1 MIHRTQLYS
10 RRFFLLFF
18 IGLLFPFVTFS
29 QAAFTDSLNRV
40 IDSKI
45 PDSTKIDIINELIFK
60 NVSYF
65 AESTIFFSDV
75 AIGKSLLINDS
86 VRLSRSLNRKAI
98 AYYFMEDYSMAL
110 NYYFNALQISE
121 KLQLPEN
128 IASDYNNMGLVL
140 LKLDIFYE
148 ALNHFRRAAKI
159 LESSTRIDLQ
169 ARVYDNIGIA
179 HFSLRNYDSSL
190 IWFKKSLLI
199 NKEIGQKSTLASN
212 IKNVGN
218 VLRVQKDFETSLLHY
233 QMAITTYDSL
243 GDRKEVAEILNS
255 MAFCHV
261 ELGRFEAAKNNLERA
276 RNTII
281 TTGSSKLLLDN
292 ILIYSKYY
300 EKRGDKSR
308 ALEQLQSYL
317 VKRDS
322 MYMND
327 RYRNY
332 EQLRVLA
339 ETNEKVKDLELLKTI
354 NKIQRKKITNQRV
367 IQFGTIALLIL
378 VVTILILV
386 VKMLR
391 TKTRGNAIL
400 EGLVDERTRELKRAK
415 EVAERSDEQKT
426 NFLSNISHEVRT
438 PMNAIVGFS
447 ELLLKTHSDENDR
460 EEMLSNIKTST
471 LRLLNLFEKISHL
484 AQLENRMNLDVIM
497 KKSSLEALF
506 DTSYEKSRSRVLDC
520 KLNITIKNSIDD
532 KLKGKVLL
540 LPTQNIEIIMDEL
553 LDNAVKFT
561 REGTIEYGVE
571 QVNQGLLFFVKDTGA
586 GIDPEQIESVFDKFT
601 KFLPSHCSLCD
612 GAGIGLAIVKKNL
625 ELLGGK
631 VSIQSQKGKGTIVEF
646 NIPFPEQ
653 NSPI

>member
-1 MIHRTQLYS
+1 VIHKIQLSS
-10 RRFFLLFF
+10 RKFFLLFF
-18 IGLLFPFVTFS
+18 TGLLFPFVTFS

-40 IDSKI
+40 IDDKI
-45 PDSTKIDIINELIFK
+45 PDSTKIDIINEVIFK

-140 LKLDIFYE
+140 LKLDIFNE
-148 ALNHFRRAAKI
+148 ALNHFRRAAKM
-159 LESSTRIDLQ
+159 LKTSTRIDLQ

-179 HFSLRNYDSSL
+179 HFSLGNYDSSL
-190 IWFKKSLLI
+190 IWFRKSLLI

-243 GDRKEVAEILNS
+243 GDKKEVAEILNS
-255 MAFCHV
+255 MAFCHL

-281 TTGSSKLLLDN
+281 SSGSSKLLLDN

-327 RYRNY
+327 RFRNY

-339 ETNEKVKDLELLKTI
+339 ETNEKVKGMDLLKAM
-354 NKIQRKKITNQRV
+354 NRIQRETITNQRV
-367 IQFGTIALLIL
+367 IQYGTIALLIL
-378 VVTILILV
+378 LVTILLLV
-386 VKMLR
+386 VQMLR
-391 TKTRGNAIL
+391 TKTRNNTIL
-400 EGLVDERTRELKRAK
+400 EQLVEERTKELKKAK

-426 NFLSNISHEVRT
+426 AFLTNISHEVRT

-447 ELLLKTHSDENDR
+447 ELILKTSYSEQERNDI
-460 EEMLSNIKTST
+460 LWNIKTST
-471 LRLLNLFEKISHL
+471 LRLLTLFEKISHL
-484 AQLENRMNLDVIM
+484 AQLENSFSSDVKLKKTNLEEI
-497 KKSSLEALF
+497 LQPLF
-506 DTSYEKSRSRVLDC
+506 SKYQTRISDC
-520 KLNITIKNSIDD
+520 KLSVSLEYSIDAA
-532 KLKGKVLL
+532 LKGKELL
-540 LPTQNIEIIMDEL
+540 LARNNIEVIVDEL
-553 LDNAVKFT
+553 LDNATKFT
-561 REGTIEYGVE
+561 HKGSIDYGVRAND
-571 QVNQGLLFFVKDTGA
+571 QRLFFFVKDTGE
-586 GIDPEQIESVFDKFT
+586 GIQPEQLDSVFDKFT

-625 ELLGGK
+625 ELIDGQ
-631 VSIQSQKGKGTIVEF
+631 ITIESQKGKGTIVSF
-646 NIPFPEQ
+646 DVPFQ
-653 NSPI
+653 S

>member
-1 MIHRTQLYS
+1 MC
-10 RRFFLLFF
+10 
-18 IGLLFPFVTFS
+18 GLLFRLAAYS
-29 QAAFTDSLNRV
+29 QTSFTDSLTRV
-40 IDSKI
+40 IDGKL
-45 PDSTKIDIINELIFK
+45 PDTTKIDIINEVIFK

-65 AESTIFFSDV
+65 PESTIFFSDV

-121 KLQLPEN
+121 KLQLPDY

-140 LKLDIFYE
+140 LKLEIFNE
-148 ALNHFRRAAKI
+148 ALNHFRKAVKI
-159 LESSTRIDLQ
+159 LETTTRNDLQ
-169 ARVYDNIGIA
+169 ARVYDNVGIA
-179 HFSLRNYDSSL
+179 HFYLANYDSSL
-190 IWFKKSLLI
+190 AWFKKSLLI
-199 NKEIGQKSTLASN
+199 NRKIGQKSTLASN

-218 VLRVQKDFETSLLHY
+218 VLRVQKDYETALLHY

-243 GDRKEVAEILNS
+243 GDSKEVAEILNS

-292 ILIYSKYY
+292 ILNYSRYF
-300 EKRGDKSR
+300 EKKGDKLR
-308 ALEQLQSYL
+308 ALEHLQSYL
-317 VKRDS
+317 AKRDS

-327 RYRNY
+327 RFRNY

-354 NKIQRKKITNQRV
+354 NRIQREKLTNQWV

-391 TKTRGNAIL
+391 TKTRSNEIL
-400 EGLVDERTRELKRAK
+400 EGLVEERTKELKKAK

-484 AQLENRMNLDVIM
+484 AQLENRINLEVNM
-497 KKSSLEALF
+497 KQSSLEALF
-506 DTSYEKSRSRVLDC
+506 DTLNVKFQSRICDC
-520 KLNITIKNSIDD
+520 KLNITVKNSIDD
-532 KLKGKVLL
+532 KLKGKVILM
-540 LPTQNIEIIMDEL
+540 PTQNIEIILDEL
-553 LDNAVKFT
+553 LDNAIKFT
-561 REGTIEYGVE
+561 GEGTIEYGVKPA
-571 QVNQGLLFFVKDTGA
+571 NQGLLFFVKDTGA
-586 GIDPEQIESVFDKFT
+586 GIKPEQLESVFDKFT
-601 KFLPSHCSLCD
+601 KYLPSHCSLCD
-612 GAGIGLAIVKKNL
+612 GAGIGLAIVKRNL
-625 ELLGGK
+625 ELIGGK

-646 NIPFPEQ
+646 DVPFRG
-653 NSPI
+653 